1 MKKLLLIILP
11 LLLIACNFDETKKS
25 LKEVSEQKKEVIQS
39 TKSMTTY
46 YIIRHAEKD
55 RTDANNKNPDLSEK
69 GKLRAQNWAKVFKDV
84 DFDAIYVT
92 KYNRTKQ
99 TAQPT
104 AQSQSLKVE
113 VYNPDDL
120 FNADF
125 KKNTEG
131 KTVLIVGHSDTN
143 PKMTNKIL
151 GVEKYKDIAD
161 DENGSL
167 YILNILPNQTKIVKT
182 LYINQW

>member
-1 MKKLLLIILP
+1 MKKLLFLLLP
-11 LLLIACNFDETKKS
+11 LLVIACDFSKTEKS
-25 LKEVSEQKKEVIQS
+25 LQEVSEQKKESIQN

-55 RTDANNKNPDLSEK
+55 RTDTANKNPNLTEK

-84 DFDAIYVT
+84 DFDAIYST
-92 KYNRTKQ
+92 DYNRTKQ
-99 TAQPT
+99 TAQPIAT
-104 AQSQSLKVE
+104 SQSLE
-113 VYNPDDL
+113 VQQYDPEDL
-120 FNADF
+120 FNDDF

-131 KTVLIVGHSDTN
+131 KTVLIIGHSNTN
-143 PKMTNKIL
+143 PQLVNKIL

-167 YILNILPNQTKIVKT
+167 YILNILPNQSKNVKT
-182 LYINQW
+182 IYINQW